1 MILIF
6 EKKEIGRWWRR
17 SIEEGRE
24 EEKLGDRLLDLESYD
39 KKEKLLSFFLEVV
52 SRRTITTARKFKGK
66 FNRIERIDEK
76 KNYRHEGARIVNSFK
91 KTKKKKKATIPV

>member
-1 MILIF
+1 M
-6 EKKEIGRWWRR
+6 R

-76 KNYRHEGARIVNSFK
+76 KNYRHEETRLES
-91 KTKKKKKATIPV
+91 